1 MQAKGD
7 HTMKNENQLEEGKT
21 QEPQEQQVQQEQQ
34 EQHEQHEQQE
44 QQAKRIVINIERY
57 ENLIEALED
66 RYKVRRMVVAIFC
79 VGALLFLALTVIML
93 SLKSFFPYS
102 DISTTAFGTTTITD
116 EQKQVSY
123 FLFNTADLWAN
134 SGIYVEAGD
143 VISVHSSGSSN
154 TAIHKVHK
162 NADENTFR
170 DRNYGPLG
178 ERLGR
183 ESKRDRLRRQFRIF
197 PNYPSNALV
206 MQVVNPNL
214 DPKTRT
220 ENMAAGNA
228 KNFYYIG
235 AQRDNIH
242 IVQEGVLHFAVND
255 IVLDAPT
262 ILKMTVAN
270 LAVMADIERDNV
282 EKRVPGWKT
291 AWFNEYIWKKLYPK
305 VDYRDDKLLYRDTSQ
320 NETYGID
327 RTINMSVLND
337 ICHMSREDDKTQ
349 VETIQSFI
357 EKAVKNDSVAKRYQI
372 LMTDKTAFCFGGY
385 GRSKFDVDSTYKSE
399 MDYYL
404 EHNYKQ
410 AWYDDNLGSFLILVE
425 KDNRNRLS
433 HGE

>member
-1 MQAKGD
+1 
-7 HTMKNENQLEEGKT
+7 MKKEKTLEEGKT
-21 QEPQEQQVQQEQQ
+21 QEEQT
-34 EQHEQHEQQE
+34 
-44 QQAKRIVINIERY
+44 KRVVISIERY
-57 ENLIEALED
+57 QNLIEALGE
-66 RYKVRRMVVAIFC
+66 RYKVRRMVVGIFC
-79 VGALLFLALTVIML
+79 VGALLFGALTVIML

-102 DISTTAFGTTTITD
+102 DISTSAFGTTTITD

-134 SGIYVEAGD
+134 SGIYVKAGD

-154 TAIHKVHK
+154 TAIHHVHQH
-162 NADENTFR
+162 AEENTLR

-214 DPKTRT
+214 DPKSRT
-220 ENMAAGNA
+220 DNMVSGNA

-242 IVQEGVLHFAVND
+242 IVQDGVLHFAVND

-262 ILKMTVAN
+262 ILKMTIAN
-270 LAVMADIERDNV
+270 LAVMADIERDSV
-282 EKRVPGWKT
+282 EKHVPGWET
-291 AWFNEYIWKKLYPK
+291 ALFNNAIWKKIYPN
-305 VDYRDDKLLYRDTSQ
+305 VDYRKDKLLYRDLSD
-320 NETYGID
+320 NETYGVD

-337 ICHMSREDDKTQ
+337 VCHANINDEKVQ
-349 VETIQSFI
+349 FEKIQACVAQ
-357 EKAVKNDSVAKRYQI
+357 AVQNDAVAKRYQK
-372 LMTDKTAFCFGGY
+372 LMKDDTSFKFGGY
-385 GRSKFDVDSTYKSE
+385 GKASFDVQSTYKTE

>member
-1 MQAKGD
+1 
-7 HTMKNENQLEEGKT
+7 MKKEKKTVEDKT
-21 QEPQEQQVQQEQQ
+21 QGPKQKQEQK
-34 EQHEQHEQQE
+34 
-44 QQAKRIVINIERY
+44 AKRVVITIERY
-57 ENLIEALED
+57 QNLIEALED
-66 RYKVRRMVVAIFC
+66 HYKVRRVGISIFC
-79 VGALLFLALTVIML
+79 IGALLFGALTIIML

-134 SGIYVEAGD
+134 SGIYVKAGD

-154 TAIHKVHK
+154 TAIHHVHQH
-162 NADENTFR
+162 ADQNTMR

-206 MQVVNPNL
+206 MQVVDPNK
-214 DPKTRT
+214 DPKTRSDNPSSDN
-220 ENMAAGNA
+220 E

-242 IVQEGVLHFAVND
+242 IVHEGVLHFAVND
-255 IVLDAPT
+255 IVLDSTT
-262 ILKMTVAN
+262 IRKMMVAN
-270 LAVMADIERDNV
+270 LAVLADIEKDSANV
-282 EKRVPGWKT
+282 NKKYWGNEL
-291 AWFNEYIWKKLYPK
+291 FNQKIWKRLYQD
-305 VDYRDDKLLYRDTSQ
+305 VDYREDKLIYRDSS
-320 NETYGID
+320 NHETYGID
-327 RTINMSVLND
+327 RTINMEVLD
-337 ICHMSREDDKTQ
+337 KICQRYSITQ
-349 VETIQSFI
+349 IQDSI
-357 EKAVKNDSVAKRYQI
+357 ARAVKNTAVAQRYDT
-372 LMTDKTAFCFGGY
+372 LMKDKTSFNFGGY
-385 GRSKFDVDSTYKSE
+385 GEAKFGADPERKSE
-399 MDYYL
+399 MDYYY
-404 EHNYKQ
+404 EHQYKQ